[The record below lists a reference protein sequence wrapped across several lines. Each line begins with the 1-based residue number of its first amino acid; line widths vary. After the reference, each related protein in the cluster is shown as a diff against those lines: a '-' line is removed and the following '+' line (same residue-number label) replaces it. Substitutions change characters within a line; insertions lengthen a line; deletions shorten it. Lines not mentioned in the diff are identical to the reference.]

1 MNATLILLL
10 IFTTFSIHAADFKID
25 FGISKD
31 KTSDWVMISDNIMG
45 GITKS
50 TLEYQEDALKLSG
63 NISLDNFGGF
73 SSVKTKFKRIDLSAY
88 KGIRIRY
95 KSNNQKFAFTLEDTQ
110 NWTLPNYKGDFFN
123 QKPNEWET
131 STILFKDFKE
141 YQIGE
146 PTGEK
151 LEPERLRNIV
161 RIGVITTEKK
171 EGPFSLEID
180 YIEFLE

>member
-1 MNATLILLL
+1 
-10 IFTTFSIHAADFKID
+10 
-25 FGISKD
+25 
-31 KTSDWVMISDNIMG
+31 
-45 GITKS
+45 
-50 TLEYQEDALKLSG
+50 
-63 NISLDNFGGF
+63 
-73 SSVKTKFKRIDLSAY
+73 
-88 KGIRIRY
+88 
-95 KSNNQKFAFTLEDTQ
+95 LEDTQ

-151 LEPERLRNIV
+151 LELERLKNIV

>member
-1 MNATLILLL
+1 MKLIYFLLAL
-10 IFTTFSIHAADFKID
+10 ISLQSFGQSSIID
-25 FGISKD
+25 FGNSAGKNQEWILL
-31 KTSDWVMISDNIMG
+31 SDNIMG
-45 GITKS
+45 GVTKS
-50 TLEYQEDALKLSG
+50 KIEYTTNSVLLSG

-73 SSVKTKFKRIDLSAY
+73 SSVKTKFKKIDLSAF
-88 KGIRIRY
+88 KGIRIRH

-110 NWTLPNYKGDFFN
+110 NWTLPNYKGNFFN

-151 LEPERLRNIV
+151 LELERLKNIV